1 MTSGTKSKRAT
12 GGQEI
17 GQPVPQE
24 FAVDYGVGPGE
35 LVRAELDARG
45 LSQAQ
50 LAARTGLST
59 KHINQV
65 LQGVVPLSTSTAILL
80 ERTLGV
86 SAELLMAIEAGH
98 RAALGRVKDRKDLA
112 AFKSWFE
119 SFPRHILTARDIVAP
134 RAAIEDQIGQLL
146 AFFGVANPGAFERL
160 YAEEALSFRRAQHL
174 KVNVK
179 ATALWL
185 RLAER
190 EASGLDAAPYSR
202 KQFVELLADLP
213 RLTLRP
219 IEEAFP
225 ELQQKCAAVGV
236 AVVRVPDVE
245 GARAYAATRWLG
257 PARPVI
263 ALTGRGGFEDGF
275 WFTFFH
281 EAGHVVEHPE
291 RRSLVH
297 LEGEDGDDMDGGE
310 SDANAFAKRI
320 LLGDVDPLVLESAK
334 TVEQVRVLAR
344 QLGVHPGIVAGQAA
358 YLQGKPAWGRLRQ
371 ARRKT
376 PW

>member
-1 MTSGTKSKRAT
+1 MTNGTKSKRAAAS
-12 GGQEI
+12 QEL
-17 GQPVPQE
+17 GLPVPQPLV
-24 FAVDYGVGPGE
+24 ADYGVGPGE
-35 LVRAELDARG
+35 LLLAELEARG

-50 LAARTGLST
+50 LAARTGLSA

-65 LQGVVPLSTSTAILL
+65 LHGVVPLSTGTAILL
-80 ERTLGV
+80 ERTLGI
-86 SAELLMAIEAGH
+86 SAELLLSIEAGH
-98 RAALGRVKDRKDLA
+98 RAALGRVKDRQDLA
-112 AFKSWFE
+112 AFRSWFE
-119 SFPRHILTARDIVAP
+119 SFPLHVLTARGIVSA

-146 AFFGVANPGAFERL
+146 AFFGVANPEAFDRL

-174 KVNVK
+174 NVDVK

-190 EASGLDAAPYSR
+190 AASELQAAPYSR
-202 KQFVELLADLP
+202 KQFTQLLIDLP

-219 IEEAFP
+219 LDDALP
-225 ELQQKCAAVGV
+225 ELQQSCAAVGV
-236 AVVRVPDVE
+236 AVVRVPEVQ

-263 ALTGRGGFEDGF
+263 ALTGRGGYEDGF

-297 LEGEDGDDMDGGE
+297 LEREEGDDGDGGE
-310 SDANAFAKRI
+310 TEANAFAKRM
-320 LLGDVDPLVLESAK
+320 LLGDVDLAVLQNAR
-334 TVEQVRVLAR
+334 TVDQVRALAR
-344 QLGVHPGIVAGQAA
+344 RLGVHSGIVAGQAA
-358 YLQGKPAWGRLRQ
+358 YLQGKSAWRRLHP